1 MVDRAKGAVTVT
13 PLQGTSMWGRALEA
27 VGSAFATAASW
38 FGPLKP
44 LPPQAQ
50 QTEGRALDYPVGFN
64 LFQRP
69 RQTEGVSFQML
80 RQLADGWD
88 LLRLCIETRK
98 DQMSKLEWAIQ
109 YKIDRDE
116 LLRPRRDD
124 RAKALEKFFQR
135 PDGKSSW
142 STWMRGILEEVFV
155 TDATTIFVRRTL
167 GGEIM
172 AMELVDGST
181 IKRVIDDFGR
191 TPSAPGVAYQQI
203 LKGMPASDYSTE
215 DMIYLPRN
223 QRPGKLY
230 GFPPV
235 EQIIT
240 SINIAIR
247 RQVSQLQLYTEGN
260 IPEAL
265 FGVPDDW
272 TPDQI
277 AQFQAYWDSIMEG
290 NTAARRHAKFVP
302 GKINVTFTRDPQLKD
317 EFDEWLARVVCYAF
331 SLPPLPFTKIQNRA
345 TAEVAQQAAME
356 EGLAPLMQ
364 WFKELMDHI
373 INDFFG
379 CSDLEF
385 VWDNIS
391 YLKLDPAD
399 QLRVDVEAMHN
410 GLKSMDEIRAEM
422 GLEPYGIG
430 PMLFGYGPA
439 GLLPIEWLKDPIKR
453 EQLLNP
459 QAVGA
464 DLGGPGSRFFPAD
477 NSDPLIGVRA
487 EVLEAVGL
495 DPKVPP
501 PSRLET
507 LGPVRPE
514 VLHAVGLDHPD
525 VPASAE
531 KAPGLDVALRGVRPS
546 VLRAVGLTKRAPRR
560 PGMSDQFMAMVERR
574 ALKRRDQNDE

>member
-1 MVDRAKGAVTVT
+1 MT
-13 PLQGTSMWGRALEA
+13 PLQGTSIWGRLTGA
-27 VGSAFATAASW
+27 VGSVFQAASDW

-98 DQMSKLEWAIQ
+98 DQMSKLEWSIQ

-116 LLRPRRDD
+116 LMRPRRDE
-124 RAKALEKFFQR
+124 RAKELERFFQR
-135 PDGKSSW
+135 PDGRSSW
-142 STWMRGILEEVFV
+142 STWLRGILEEVFV
-155 TDATTIFVRRTL
+155 TDATTIYVRRNL
-167 GGEIM
+167 GEEII

-191 TPSAPGVAYQQI
+191 TPAAPNPAYQQI
-203 LKGMPASDYSTE
+203 LKGMPASDYTTA

-345 TAEVAQQAAME
+345 TAEVAQQAALE

-364 WFKELMDHI
+364 WVKELMDHI
-373 INDFFG
+373 IHDFFG
-379 CSDLEF
+379 CRDLEF
-385 VWDNIS
+385 VWENIS

-399 QLRVDVEAMHN
+399 QLKADIEAMHN
-410 GLKSMDEIRAEM
+410 GLKSMDEIRADM
-422 GLEPYGIG
+422 GLDPYGIG

-453 EQLLNP
+453 EALLNP
-459 QAVGA
+459 QAVSPE
-464 DLGGPGSRFFPAD
+464 LGGPASPFHPAD
-477 NSDPLIGVRA
+477 GSDPLAGVRP

-495 DPKVPP
+495 APKLPP
-501 PSRLET
+501 PTRAET

-514 VLHAVGLDHPD
+514 LLHSVGLDHPD
-525 VPASAE
+525 VPAAAE
-531 KAPGLDVALRGVRPS
+531 RAPHRSVALNGVRPET
-546 VLRAVGLTKRAPRR
+546 LRAVGLAKRRR
-560 PGMSDQFMAMVERR
+560 PMLSDGFLAMVELRR
-574 ALKRRDQNDE
+574 QKRRDQHAE